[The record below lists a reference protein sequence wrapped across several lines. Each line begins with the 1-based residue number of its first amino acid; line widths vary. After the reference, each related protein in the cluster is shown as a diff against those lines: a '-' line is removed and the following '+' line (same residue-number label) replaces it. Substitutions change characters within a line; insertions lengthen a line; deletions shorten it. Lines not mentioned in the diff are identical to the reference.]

1 MTGNVTREEH
11 SAAAVAM
18 GVAKKTA
25 VLTGFGTI
33 AAVAVQM
40 TAWPGF
46 SPWTIPA
53 GILIGGSLGVLNFR
67 WLAYAVERVYLRQG
81 TTSLLATIAAA
92 VVNVLKLSAIFIVL
106 FVVIKNQWVHLVGLV
121 LGLTF
126 CFGAILWQGYGLLSG
141 LKEGREHADREQ
153 GT

>member
-1 MTGNVTREEH
+1 MIDRVNTIEH
-11 SAAAVAM
+11 SAAAVAK

-25 VLTGFGTI
+25 VLALMGTI

-53 GILIGGSLGVLNFR
+53 GVLVGGSLGVLNFR

-81 TTSLLATIAAA
+81 TTSLLANIAAA

-106 FVVIKNQWVHLVGLV
+106 FVVIKNQWVHLAGLV

-126 CFGAILWQGYGLLSG
+126 CFASILWQGFGLLTG
-141 LKEGREHADREQ
+141 LKEGGERADCGRR
-153 GT
+153 

>member
-1 MTGNVTREEH
+1 MTAKAIMVEH
-11 SAAAVAM
+11 SATAVAR

-25 VLTGFGTI
+25 ILTGVGTI

-40 TAWPGF
+40 TAWPGL

-53 GILIGGSLGVLNFR
+53 GVLAGGSLGVLNFR
-67 WLAYAVERVYLRQG
+67 WLAYAVERVYLREG
-81 TTSLLATIAAA
+81 TSSVLANIAA
-92 VVNVLKLSAIFIVL
+92 VVVTFLKLSAIFIVL

-126 CFGAILWQGYGLLSG
+126 CFGAILWQGFGLMTG
-141 LKEGREHADREQ
+141 MKEKQDHAGRQ
-153 GT
+153 V

>member
-1 MTGNVTREEH
+1 MADKVNTVEH
-11 SAAAVAM
+11 SATAVAA

-25 VLTGFGTI
+25 VLAGFGII

-40 TAWPGF
+40 TAWPGL
-46 SPWTIPA
+46 SPWTVPA
-53 GILIGGSLGVLNFR
+53 GVLVGGALGVFNFR

-81 TTSLLATIAAA
+81 TSSLLANVGAA

-121 LGLTF
+121 LGLTC
-126 CFGAILWQGYGLLSG
+126 CFGAILWQGYGLVAG
-141 LKEGREHADREQ
+141 PKQD
-153 GT
+153 TP

>member
-1 MTGNVTREEH
+1 MTGKVITVGH
-11 SAAAVAM
+11 SAAAVAT

-25 VLTGFGTI
+25 VLTGVGII

-40 TAWPGF
+40 TAWPGL
-46 SPWTIPA
+46 SPWTVPA
-53 GILIGGSLGVLNFR
+53 GVLVGGSLGALNFR

-81 TTSLLATIAAA
+81 QSSILANVAAA
-92 VVNVLKLSAIFIVL
+92 AVNVLKLSVIFVVL

-126 CFGAILWQGYGLLSG
+126 CFAAILWQGYGLVTG
-141 LKEGREHADREQ
+141 LKEDRGQADRKQ
-153 GT
+153 